1 MNNFWITVGHTVS
14 RRIKSKAFMWSTLI
28 MVLLIIGLMNAGQ
41 IIAVFADDEEEDIS
55 EQIAVVDETTDDD
68 VVGDMLE
75 SYEEGSFE
83 YVNYTDGDE
92 EDAIAA
98 AENEEY
104 NYVLA
109 LSGDA
114 VDLNVDFYGD
124 DNDFMIGQ
132 EVNQD
137 VQNVKETVVTSELD
151 LDEDELEMI
160 HAPISFHEQPLTP
173 DGEVQTEESQ
183 MQAYWMVY
191 VLVIAIYII
200 VITFGTMIATE
211 VATEKSSRVME
222 LIVSSVN
229 PITQMLGKLVGIGVV
244 GLVSLAALAA
254 AAGIGITM
262 SDDELLQSIIGEAPD
277 MSLLLYALLFVIL
290 GYFLYG
296 GLAAMLG
303 ALVSRAEEVNQALQP
318 LVIVAMIAFFI
329 AIFGLNT
336 PDTTFIQVM
345 SYIPFFAPQLLF
357 LRIGV
362 GTVPMWEVALII
374 GILLLSAIL
383 FNILAA
389 RIYKGGV
396 LMYGKFTFKNGI
408 KQAVTMSRKEKNEQ
422 G

>member
-1 MNNFWITVGHTVS
+1 MNNFWITVGHTVN
-14 RRIKSKAFMWSTLI
+14 RRLKSKAFMWSTLT

-41 IIAVFADDEEEDIS
+41 IIAVFSDEDEGGS
-55 EQIAVVDETTDDD
+55 SQRIAVVDETTDDAI
-68 VVGDMLE
+68 GDMLE
-75 SYEEGSFE
+75 GYEDGPFD
-83 YVNYTDGDE
+83 YVNYTEGDE

-104 NYVLA
+104 EYVLA

-124 DNDFMIGQ
+124 DNDFTIGQ
-132 EVNQD
+132 EINQD
-137 VQNVKETVVTSELD
+137 VQNVKEAVVTSELD

-160 HAPISFHEQPLTP
+160 HAPISFNEQPLTP

-191 VLVIAIYII
+191 VLVIAIYLI

-244 GLVSLAALAA
+244 GLVSLAALGAS
-254 AAGIGITM
+254 AGIGLTM
-262 SDDELLQSIIGEAPD
+262 SDDELLQTIIGEAPD

-318 LVIVAMIAFFI
+318 LIIVAMIAFFI

-357 LRIGV
+357 LRIGM

-374 GILLLSAIL
+374 GILLISAIL

-408 KQAVTMSRKEKNEQ
+408 KQAVTMSRKEKS
-422 G
+422 

>member
-14 RRIKSKAFMWSTLI
+14 RRLKSKAFMWSTLA

-41 IIAVFADDEEEDIS
+41 FISVFADDEEEDAA
-55 EQIAVVDETTDDD
+55 QRIAVVDETADDAI
-68 VVGDMLE
+68 GE
-75 SYEEGSFE
+75 SLVDYEEGSFE
-83 YVNYTDGDE
+83 YVNYTEGDE

-98 AENEEY
+98 AENGEY
-104 NYVLA
+104 EYVLA

-124 DNDFMIGQ
+124 DNDFMVGQ

-137 VQNVKETVVTSELD
+137 VQNVKEAVVTSELD

-160 HAPISFHEQPLTP
+160 HAPISFNEEPLSP
-173 DGEVQTEESQ
+173 GGEVQTEESQ

-191 VLVIAIYII
+191 VLVIAIYMI

-254 AAGIGITM
+254 AAGIGLTM
-262 SDDELLQSIIGEAPD
+262 TDDELLQMIVGEVPD
-277 MSLLLYALLFVIL
+277 VSLLLYALLFVVL

-318 LVIVAMIAFFI
+318 LIIVAMIAFFI
-329 AIFGLNT
+329 AIFGLNQ

-357 LRIGV
+357 LRIGM
-362 GTVPMWEVALII
+362 GTVPMWEVAVII
-374 GILLLSAIL
+374 GILSLSAIL

-396 LMYGKFTFKNGI
+396 LMYGKFSFKNGI
-408 KQAVTMSRKEKNEQ
+408 KQAVTMSKKEKNQQ